1 MTDDNRLFRDVSDT
15 AIWMA
20 HYRAR
25 ETERPDAFIRDP
37 LAARFL
43 EGRGTQIAATLK
55 KQDRN
60 AWAYVTRELLFDD
73 FVNRQVAEGADL
85 VLNLAAGLDTRPYRM
100 QLPPSLR
107 WVEVDLPPLIEWK
120 AKVLADA
127 TPRCLLERVPLDLA
141 DATARRALF
150 ARLGAG
156 TRRVVVLTQGLLI
169 YLGDEGVASLASDLR
184 SQESFARWVIDIA
197 SPGLRDMM
205 NKEVGGHLA
214 AAAAP
219 LKFAPSNGPR
229 FLESHGWR
237 VLEVKSLLKNAPR
250 LPLMLRLMK
259 SFPEG
264 PWDRQGRRPWSAV
277 CLLGR
282 STS

>member
-1 MTDDNRLFRDVSDT
+1 MTDNDRIFRDVSDT

-25 ETERPDAFIRDP
+25 ETARPDALFRDP
-37 LAARFL
+37 LASRFL
-43 EGRGTQIAATLK
+43 EARGAQIATTLK

-73 FVNRQVAEGADL
+73 FVTREVAAGADL

-107 WVEVDLPPLIEWK
+107 WVEVDLPPLMEWK
-120 AKVLADA
+120 AKVLSDA
-127 TPRCLLERVPLDLA
+127 TPACQLERVSLDLS
-141 DATARRALF
+141 DASARRELF
-150 ARLGAG
+150 ARLGAQAK
-156 TRRVVVLTQGLLI
+156 RVVVLTQGLLI
-169 YLGDEGVASLASDLR
+169 YLGDEGVAALASDLK
-184 SQESFARWVIDIA
+184 SQVPFVRWVTDIA

-205 NKEVGGHLA
+205 NKEVGKHLA

-229 FLESHGWR
+229 FLEAHGWR
-237 VLEVKSLLKNAPR
+237 VLEVKSMLANAPR
-250 LPLMLRLMK
+250 LPLLLRLFK
-259 SFPEG
+259 VFPEG
-264 PWDRQGRRPWSAV
+264 PWDRQGKRPWSAV

-282 STS
+282 SDS